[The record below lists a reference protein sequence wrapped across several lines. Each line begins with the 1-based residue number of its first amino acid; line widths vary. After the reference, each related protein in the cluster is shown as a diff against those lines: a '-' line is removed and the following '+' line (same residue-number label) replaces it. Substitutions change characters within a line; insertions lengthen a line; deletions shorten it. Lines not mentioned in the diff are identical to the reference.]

1 MLESARRSGLN
12 PEMSKQA
19 ATKVVK
25 FVALYDALAVHATDT
40 VEEVISQVLTH
51 TGYREHLMKQDSE
64 EADNRIANIDELQ
77 AAAQEFDAQH
87 PHDGG
92 LQAYLESAVLVN
104 ETDAW
109 ESNDNAVT
117 LMTLHAAKGLEFPVV
132 FLVGVEE
139 GTLPHERSMQDP
151 AQLEE
156 ERRLLFVGITRAQ
169 EELQL
174 SRALYRFRRGASWPT
189 VASQFLMELP
199 REKMTI
205 IEPQNSFGTSFD
217 EFNQESDDDDWFS
230 TDDTVHV
237 HTEPSEYQK
246 AETPLIQTASEMFS
260 QDEATS
266 EPVKRFPPELFQLEM
281 LITHPEYGAGKII
294 ALSGQ
299 GKKRTATVEFFSG
312 EEKKFRLAQSPLQPA
327 VEP

>member
-1 MLESARRSGLN
+1 
-12 PEMSKQA
+12 
-19 ATKVVK
+19 
-25 FVALYDALAVHATDT
+25 
-40 VEEVISQVLTH
+40 
-51 TGYREHLMKQDSE
+51 
-64 EADNRIANIDELQ
+64 
-77 AAAQEFDAQH
+77 
-87 PHDGG
+87 
-92 LQAYLESAVLVN
+92 
-104 ETDAW
+104 
-109 ESNDNAVT
+109 
-117 LMTLHAAKGLEFPVV
+117 
-132 FLVGVEE
+132 
-139 GTLPHERSMQDP
+139 
-151 AQLEE
+151 
-156 ERRLLFVGITRAQ
+156 
-169 EELQL
+169 
-174 SRALYRFRRGASWPT
+174 
-189 VASQFLMELP
+189 MELP